1 MKVLYK
7 CVKLKEK
14 KILRLDE
21 CQILRFVKNE
31 MIVEVYSEKKTI
43 RDILK

>member
-7 CVKLKEK
+7 CVKIKEK
-14 KILRLDE
+14 KILKLEE
-21 CQILRFVKNE
+21 CQILQFVKNE
-31 MIVEVYSEKKTI
+31 MIVEVYSEKKSL

>member
-14 KILRLDE
+14 KILTLDE
-21 CQILRFVKNE
+21 TQILRFVKNE
-31 MIVEVYSEKKTI
+31 MIVEVYSEKKTL